1 VQLQVR
7 ALFITFLTAKNEQ
20 WHLELLEELE
30 FSRISIT
37 ELHNS
42 LDSVKIIRKKNH
54 NFDLALQ
61 KRLFCVAKPTLLPCK
76 TAAFGTQNN
85 RFCKPLKVSELHD
98 RCACE
103 KYLQPYRLLFV
114 PKAGCIIYFP
124 LSDFKH
130 LLDTKEFLIVKQS
143 HSTRNTEDY
152 TYNVNTLSDLFNIYV
167 KKKRNIFQ
175 YMREIQ

>member
-1 VQLQVR
+1 MQLQAQ

-20 WHLELLEELE
+20 WHLELLEEIE
-30 FSRISIT
+30 FPRISRS

-54 NFDLALQ
+54 NFDLALR

-76 TAAFGTQNN
+76 TADFGTQNN
-85 RFCKPLKVSELHD
+85 RFCKPLKDNELHNIYT
-98 RCACE
+98 CE
-103 KYLQPYRLLFV
+103 KYLQPHPLLFV
-114 PKAGCIIYFP
+114 PKAGCIVHFP
-124 LSDFKH
+124 LSNFKH

-152 TYNVNTLSDLFNIYV
+152 IYNTNTLSDLFYIYV

-175 YMREIQ
+175 YVREIQ